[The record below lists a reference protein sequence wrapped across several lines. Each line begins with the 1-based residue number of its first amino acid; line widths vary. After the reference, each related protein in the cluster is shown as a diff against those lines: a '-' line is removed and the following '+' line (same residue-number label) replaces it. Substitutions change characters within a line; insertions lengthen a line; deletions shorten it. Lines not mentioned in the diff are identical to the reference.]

1 MHISTPQDAR
11 GRPHRTS
18 ATATILGLVA
28 LLAPQRWSMKEHYEC
43 QWTLAGLDIC
53 EITSWIRGEVAHE
66 KFSDSSTC
74 NVHLVSKQRKIRR
87 DEASRSCSSFCKSLY
102 RVGWTSVWLVDPSRC
117 ECSTTRPGVLI
128 FRMVLLACR
137 RFSLTALVGVED
149 ATQGVRPR
157 PLTTANRTRLRSRLA
172 DDNISYVGGYYA
184 RNDRGVQES
193 TCPSLYDRCHHL
205 RLAAYADH
213 SCSMAMPA
221 KRQPQPESQQLG
233 QVKGNEQGDPEQP

>member
-1 MHISTPQDAR
+1 MERRVQSQQRQRWPLRLRQWMHISTPQDAR

-74 NVHLVSKQRKIRR
+74 NVHLGDAGEGHSSKTPSVGLAIVPTYLVSKQRKIRR

-117 ECSTTRPGVLI
+117 ECSTTRPGGRVDLPDG
-128 FRMVLLACR
+128 LAGLSQIQPNGPRWSGGCHTGSSAATPDDR
-137 RFSLTALVGVED
+137 KSD
-149 ATQGVRPR
+149 ATSQPPR
-157 PLTTANRTRLRSRLA
+157 R
-172 DDNISYVGGYYA
+172 
-184 RNDRGVQES
+184 
-193 TCPSLYDRCHHL
+193 
-205 RLAAYADH
+205 
-213 SCSMAMPA
+213 
-221 KRQPQPESQQLG
+221 
-233 QVKGNEQGDPEQP
+233 